1 MNRVNLRCDVEG
13 LSPQEAQGAHR
24 GGRFSGYKR
33 CGSYDCVGAQYHR
46 DFEKRNRVATE
57 QSDTR
62 IGSSL
67 RHRSCHYAE
76 RQERIS
82 ARVSASG
89 LRGGRITWPEGQRPE
104 KLRSNASEGR
114 RKTNLKVAE
123 MLGHLSPQERMCRAL
138 LLRNF

>member
-89 LRGGRITWPEGQRPE
+89 LRGGENHMARRP
-104 KLRSNASEGR
+104 KA
-114 RKTNLKVAE
+114 RKTKIKRKRRAKENKPKSSRDAGAPEPAGTYVPGVAT
-123 MLGHLSPQERMCRAL
+123 
-138 LLRNF
+138 